1 MKPHIFQ
8 FKVTESRVRFIG
20 VCFRAI
26 CLRPLNHRSWITS
39 IPNVKMPGIP
49 HPPKIGKNVQRL
61 RKRVGYNLD
70 DLSRRC
76 GVSKGML
83 SQIEGDRTNPT
94 LATIWKI
101 AHGLG
106 VRLEEL
112 FDTPGAT
119 LFEPVHADQVTIVQS
134 ENGDGTFRIISPLS
148 VREVETY
155 VMEIRDGGEVISTP
169 IRMARSR
176 FCMSTRAPAKS
187 SPGTTARSSATETR
201 FRIRPISN
209 TAFATPAMSRFRGS
223 SRSAPATS
231 PLHPPPDRSP
241 LPLPSSGA
249 PGIPHHTASSL
260 RPRRDRCPVCG
271 SLRPRSTRRIR
282 HRSEV

>member
-1 MKPHIFQ
+1 
-8 FKVTESRVRFIG
+8 
-20 VCFRAI
+20 
-26 CLRPLNHRSWITS
+26 
-39 IPNVKMPGIP
+39 MPGIP

-106 VRLEEL
+106 VQLEEL

-134 ENGDGTFRIISPLS
+134 ENGEGTFRIISPLS

-155 VMEIRDGGEVISTP
+155 FMEIREGGEVISPPHTEGTIEILYISQGTCEVVSGNHKTTITEGDSITYQADVNHGFRNTNDSLLQGFLTVRP
-169 IRMARSR
+169 GDVA
-176 FCMSTRAPAKS
+176 APA
-187 SPGTTARSSATETR
+187 
-201 FRIRPISN
+201 
-209 TAFATPAMSRFRGS
+209 
-223 SRSAPATS
+223 
-231 PLHPPPDRSP
+231 PPPTP
-241 LPLPSSGA
+241 EA
-249 PGIPHHTASSL
+249 
-260 RPRRDRCPVCG
+260 
-271 SLRPRSTRRIR
+271 
-282 HRSEV
+282 

>member
-1 MKPHIFQ
+1 
-8 FKVTESRVRFIG
+8 
-20 VCFRAI
+20 
-26 CLRPLNHRSWITS
+26 
-39 IPNVKMPGIP
+39 MPGIP

-61 RKRVGYNLD
+61 RKRVGYNLE

-112 FDTPGAT
+112 FDIPSTI

-155 VMEIRDGGEVISTP
+155 FREIREGGEVISPPHTEGTIEILYVSQGACEVISGTNETVITKGDSIAYQADVNHGFRNTGEEALQGFLTVRP
-169 IRMARSR
+169 GDVV
-176 FCMSTRAPAKS
+176 AP
-187 SPGTTARSSATETR
+187 T
-201 FRIRPISN
+201 
-209 TAFATPAMSRFRGS
+209 
-223 SRSAPATS
+223 
-231 PLHPPPDRSP
+231 PPPIAD
-241 LPLPSSGA
+241 
-249 PGIPHHTASSL
+249 AS
-260 RPRRDRCPVCG
+260 
-271 SLRPRSTRRIR
+271 
-282 HRSEV
+282 

>member
-1 MKPHIFQ
+1 
-8 FKVTESRVRFIG
+8 
-20 VCFRAI
+20 
-26 CLRPLNHRSWITS
+26 
-39 IPNVKMPGIP
+39 MPGIP

-83 SQIEGDRTNPT
+83 SQIEANRTNPT

-106 VRLEEL
+106 VALEEL
-112 FDTPGAT
+112 FDTPGVT

-155 VMEIRDGGEVISTP
+155 FMEIREGGEVISPPHTEGTIEILYVSQGSCEVLSGNHKTTIDKGDSITYQADVNHGFRNTGKSDLQSFLTVRP
-169 IRMARSR
+169 GDVA
-176 FCMSTRAPAKS
+176 APVTQ
-187 SPGTTARSSATETR
+187 G
-201 FRIRPISN
+201 
-209 TAFATPAMSRFRGS
+209 
-223 SRSAPATS
+223 
-231 PLHPPPDRSP
+231 
-241 LPLPSSGA
+241 
-249 PGIPHHTASSL
+249 
-260 RPRRDRCPVCG
+260 
-271 SLRPRSTRRIR
+271 
-282 HRSEV
+282 

>member
-1 MKPHIFQ
+1 
-8 FKVTESRVRFIG
+8 
-20 VCFRAI
+20 
-26 CLRPLNHRSWITS
+26 
-39 IPNVKMPGIP
+39 MPGIP

-70 DLSRRC
+70 NLSRRC

-112 FDTPGAT
+112 FDTPGTT

-134 ENGDGTFRIISPLS
+134 ENGVGTFRIISPLS

-155 VMEIRDGGEVISTP
+155 FMEIRADGEVISPPHTDGTIEILYVNQGTCEVISGNNKTVISDGDSIAYQADVNHGFRNTGREP
-169 IRMARSR
+169 LQGFLTVR
-176 FCMSTRAPAKS
+176 
-187 SPGTTARSSATETR
+187 PGDVAA
-201 FRIRPISN
+201 
-209 TAFATPAMSRFRGS
+209 
-223 SRSAPATS
+223 
-231 PLHPPPDRSP
+231 
-241 LPLPSSGA
+241 LPSSD
-249 PGIPHHTASSL
+249 PS
-260 RPRRDRCPVCG
+260 
-271 SLRPRSTRRIR
+271 
-282 HRSEV
+282 

>member
-1 MKPHIFQ
+1 
-8 FKVTESRVRFIG
+8 
-20 VCFRAI
+20 
-26 CLRPLNHRSWITS
+26 
-39 IPNVKMPGIP
+39 MPSIP

-106 VRLEEL
+106 VQLEEL

-134 ENGDGTFRIISPLS
+134 ENGEGTFRIISPLS

-155 VMEIRDGGEVISTP
+155 FMEIKANGEVISPPHTEGTIEILYVSQGTCEVVSGNHKTTITEGDSITYQADVNHSFRNTSDTLLQGFLTVRP
-169 IRMARSR
+169 GDVA
-176 FCMSTRAPAKS
+176 APS
-187 SPGTTARSSATETR
+187 
-201 FRIRPISN
+201 
-209 TAFATPAMSRFRGS
+209 
-223 SRSAPATS
+223 
-231 PLHPPPDRSP
+231 PPPTP
-241 LPLPSSGA
+241 E
-249 PGIPHHTASSL
+249 T
-260 RPRRDRCPVCG
+260 
-271 SLRPRSTRRIR
+271 
-282 HRSEV
+282 

>member
-1 MKPHIFQ
+1 M
-8 FKVTESRVRFIG
+8 
-20 VCFRAI
+20 A
-26 CLRPLNHRSWITS
+26 
-39 IPNVKMPGIP
+39 GIP

-76 GVSKGML
+76 SVSKGML

-106 VRLEEL
+106 VGLEEL
-112 FDTPGAT
+112 FDMPGAT

-155 VMEIRDGGEVISTP
+155 FMEVRKGGEVISPPHTE
-169 IRMARSR
+169 
-176 FCMSTRAPAKS
+176 
-187 SPGTTARSSATETR
+187 GTIEILYVSEGACEVVSGDHKTVISEGDSITYQADVTHG
-201 FRIRPISN
+201 FRN
-209 TAFATPAMSRFRGS
+209 TG
-223 SRSAPATS
+223 
-231 PLHPPPDRSP
+231 D
-241 LPLPSSGA
+241 
-249 PGIPHHTASSL
+249 
-260 RPRRDRCPVCG
+260 G
-271 SLRPRSTRRIR
+271 SLQGFLTVRPGDVASPASPPIG
-282 HRSEV
+282 SDS